1 MAKLLLMSV
10 LFATTIVPI
19 LAARDPRPKRGL
31 TRAVRGILI
40 FNVFYLLGVIFI
52 YPRISG

>member
-10 LFATTIVPI
+10 LFATTIWPI